1 MSATVR
7 TVELRGN
14 ETSHARFSHERGTRV
29 VVAAKGDGEGLEV
42 KRQGDIS
49 SKTADIHTRMNNN
62 NIDKI
67 ESSLGGLQ
75 ITRTFAGRTT

>member
-1 MSATVR
+1 M
-7 TVELRGN
+7 N
-14 ETSHARFSHERGTRV
+14 
-29 VVAAKGDGEGLEV
+29 AKGDGEGLEV

-62 NIDKI
+62 NIGKI

-75 ITRTFAGRTT
+75 ITTTFAGRTT